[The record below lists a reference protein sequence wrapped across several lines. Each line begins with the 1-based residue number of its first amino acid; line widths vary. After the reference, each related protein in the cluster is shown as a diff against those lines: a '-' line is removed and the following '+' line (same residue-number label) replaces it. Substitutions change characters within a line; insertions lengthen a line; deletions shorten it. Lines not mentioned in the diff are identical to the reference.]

1 MILASEGGRWVMV
14 GEGVQCPY
22 EIGLYVKV
30 ELLSEVLVIS
40 EAQIP
45 KGPLPIF
52 GLDREGSEECLYVTF
67 SLFSDVANPALRY
80 AAWTPALGWITPVSL
95 RDGIARAWGR
105 PRLAHPPVCAPLG
118 LMLGDVALGGRNPSP
133 EVAGWLAEIFAD
145 PASLVLALQ
154 VMES

>member
-1 MILASEGGRWVMV
+1 MILASEGGRWVMA
-14 GEGVQCPY
+14 GEGIQCPH
-22 EIGLYVKV
+22 EQGLYMKV
-30 ELLSEVLVIS
+30 ELLSEVILIS
-40 EAQIP
+40 EVQ
-45 KGPLPIF
+45 KGPLSIL
-52 GLDREGSEECLYVTF
+52 GLDREGAEEGLYVTF

-80 AAWTPALGWITPVSL
+80 VAWTPALGWITPVSL

-133 EVAGWLAEIFAD
+133 DVARWLAGVLSD
-145 PASLVLALQ
+145 PASLVLALR